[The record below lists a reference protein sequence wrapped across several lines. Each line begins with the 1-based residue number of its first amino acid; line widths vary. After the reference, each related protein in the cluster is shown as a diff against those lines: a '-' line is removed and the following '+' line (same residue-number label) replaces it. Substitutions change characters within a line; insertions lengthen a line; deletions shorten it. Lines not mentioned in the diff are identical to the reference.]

1 MKHRNIFTKNCELYL
16 RIDTPCIY
24 TIQNSLGSEFRSCAK
39 SISYFSVE
47 DLHLS
52 SITQTYFAS

>member
-1 MKHRNIFTKNCELYL
+1 MNSAMKHRNIFTKNCELYL

-39 SISYFSVE
+39 SIIVIF
-47 DLHLS
+47 LWKTFTL
-52 SITQTYFAS
+52 AR